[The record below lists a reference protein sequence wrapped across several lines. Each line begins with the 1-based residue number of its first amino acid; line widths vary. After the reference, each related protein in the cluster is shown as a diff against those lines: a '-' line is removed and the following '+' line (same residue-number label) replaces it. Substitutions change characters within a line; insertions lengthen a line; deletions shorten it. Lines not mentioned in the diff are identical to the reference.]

1 MGMKRVLY
9 ISHVSWA
16 IIKQRPQFIAEELAG
31 HYNVDVYYKRTYKT
45 PKKDLLTR
53 VESKQN
59 LALYSY
65 QILPFDK
72 IRVFDHISVDFIN
85 RIWMKMQMPKFDE
98 YDYVW
103 ISSPYTYRFIK
114 KLITPKTKLIY
125 DCMDDYPAFPDV
137 PPVARKHMLEDERLI
152 LENAFKVLCSS
163 SYLSQTIQSRAN
175 VQREVLL
182 FPNGIK
188 IPDKQEITSIPS
200 EIQEK
205 IDFIKQL
212 PISLLYIGAIS
223 EWFDYDMILRALN
236 NDGKLHVV
244 LVGPVKTKL
253 PSHLRMHVLGT
264 VERLYIFELMKAATA
279 LIMPFVVN
287 DLIKSVNPVK
297 LYEYIYSGKPVISV
311 RYSETEYFKEF
322 VHLYNGYD
330 EFREEVDR
338 IIKGQGEMGN
348 NNSRRAFIEANTWE
362 KRVSD
367 ICKIL
372 G

>member
-1 MGMKRVLY
+1 MKKILY
-9 ISHVSWA
+9 LSHVSWA
-16 IIKQRPQFIAEELAG
+16 IIKQRPQFIAEELSS
-31 HYNVDVYYKRTYKT
+31 HYSVDVYYKRTYKT

-59 LALYSY
+59 LALHSY

-72 IRVFDHISVDFIN
+72 IRVFDHISVDYIN
-85 RIWMKMQMPKFDE
+85 RIWMRMQMPNFDD

-125 DCMDDYPAFPDV
+125 DCMDDYPAFPDI
-137 PPVARKHMLEDERLI
+137 PSVARKHMFEDERLI
-152 LENAFKVLCSS
+152 LKNAYKVLCSS
-163 SYLSQTIQSRAN
+163 SYLSQTIKSRAN
-175 VQREVLL
+175 VQREILL

-188 IPDKQEITSIPS
+188 IPNKQEISSIPL
-200 EIQEK
+200 EIQKK
-205 IDFIKQL
+205 IAFIKQL
-212 PISLLYIGAIS
+212 PTSLLYIGAIS
-223 EWFDYDMILRALN
+223 EWVDYDLILKALD
-236 NDGKLHVV
+236 NDDTLNVV

-253 PSHLRMHVLGT
+253 PTHQRMHVLGT
-264 VERLYIFELMKAATA
+264 IERTYIFELMKAATA

-330 EFREEVDR
+330 EFREVVDK
-338 IIKGQGEMGN
+338 IKKGQGELGDN
-348 NNSRRAFIEANTWE
+348 NNRRAFIEANTWE